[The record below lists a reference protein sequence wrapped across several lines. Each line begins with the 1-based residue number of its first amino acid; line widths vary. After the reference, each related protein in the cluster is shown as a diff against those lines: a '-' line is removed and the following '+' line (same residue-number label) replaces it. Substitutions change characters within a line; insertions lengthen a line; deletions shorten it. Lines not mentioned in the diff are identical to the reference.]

1 MSHRYS
7 CEFCPPYFPR
17 FVVLTLGVT
26 LLLIP
31 AVGPNLAK
39 VPLGTGDRL
48 VLPINHKERH
58 IIALVR
64 LGLPGGID
72 PDRTDHLDAVPA
84 LTIAQHFGIDVPPI
98 QQMFLGQQ
106 AFADQSGVDRSV
118 DLFILGGGGRGFHV
132 GNQMGLS
139 LITTLG
145 QVDLITNPLGLR
157 F

>member
-1 MSHRYS
+1 MNRTGTISAGWAS
-7 CEFCPPYFPR
+7 LTVGFGKTDIDPR
-17 FVVLTLGVT
+17 VAG
-26 LLLIP
+26 LIP

-72 PDRTDHLDAVPA
+72 PDRADHLDAVPA

-98 QQMFLGQQ
+98 QQMF
-106 AFADQSGVDRSV
+106 FW
-118 DLFILGGGGRGFHV
+118 
-132 GNQMGLS
+132 
-139 LITTLG
+139 
-145 QVDLITNPLGLR
+145 
-157 F
+157 